1 MAEIVYSGAVTDP
14 CTVLIAPTDRL
25 PTLKA
30 PAWDDSTELLTF
42 ADTDALRALEAI
54 TRRLPRVVAVE
65 RLFAAS
71 PRGAALLNR
80 IKIDPKLADCEIH
93 VVSHDSDYSRISP
106 RRPPPTPAHPLDQRG
121 TRRAPRSRMAA
132 NVSALL
138 DGNTAL
144 LVDLSIVG
152 AQVVSPIALKPDQR
166 VAMALRDGVANVRFN
181 ASVAWTSFEIP
192 PNGGPRYR
200 AGINFEDAD
209 AEGVDAFCSR
219 HKV

>member
-1 MAEIVYSGAVTDP
+1 VTVP
-14 CTVLIAPTDRL
+14 CTVLIAPIDRL
-25 PTLKA
+25 PTLKG
-30 PAWDDSTELLTF
+30 PTLDDSTELLTF
-42 ADTDALRALEAI
+42 ADTEALRALEAI
-54 TRRLPRVVAVE
+54 TRRLPKVVAVE

-71 PRGAALLNR
+71 PRGAALINR

-106 RRPPPTPAHPLDQRG
+106 RRPPPTPERPLDQRG
-121 TRRAPRSRMAA
+121 TRRALRSKMAA
-132 NVSALL
+132 NVNAQL

-152 AQVVSPIALKPDQR
+152 AQVVSGVPLKPDQR
-166 VAMALRDGVANVRFN
+166 VAMTLLDGTADVRFN

-192 PNGGPRYR
+192 PSGRPRYR

-209 AEGVDAFCSR
+209 AEGVDAFCAR
-219 HKV
+219 HKA

>member
-1 MAEIVYSGAVTDP
+1 VTDP

-25 PTLKA
+25 PSLKA
-30 PAWDDSTELLTF
+30 PTWDAATELLTF

-54 TRRLPRVVAVE
+54 TRRLPKVVVVE

-71 PRGAALLNR
+71 PRGAALINR

-106 RRPPPTPAHPLDQRG
+106 RRPAPAPDRPLDQRG
-121 TRRAPRSRMAA
+121 TRRAARAKMAA
-132 NVSALL
+132 NVNVLL
-138 DGNTAL
+138 DNNATL

-152 AQVVSPIALKPDQR
+152 AQVVSPVALKPDQR
-166 VAMALRDGVANVRFN
+166 VAIALRDETAAVRFN

-192 PNGGPRYR
+192 PNGRPRYR

-209 AEGVDAFCSR
+209 AAGVDAFCTR
-219 HKV
+219 HRV